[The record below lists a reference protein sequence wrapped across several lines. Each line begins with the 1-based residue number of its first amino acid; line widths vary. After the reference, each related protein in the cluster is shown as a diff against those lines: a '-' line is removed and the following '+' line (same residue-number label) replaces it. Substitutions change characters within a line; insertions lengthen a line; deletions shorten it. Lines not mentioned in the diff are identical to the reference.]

1 MQEMLHH
8 RVLCLAD
15 AVIASKEINE
25 YNGQNEN
32 QMTIASVL

>member
-1 MQEMLHH
+1 MQEMLHQ

-15 AVIASKEINE
+15 VVIASKQINE

-32 QMTIASVL
+32 Q